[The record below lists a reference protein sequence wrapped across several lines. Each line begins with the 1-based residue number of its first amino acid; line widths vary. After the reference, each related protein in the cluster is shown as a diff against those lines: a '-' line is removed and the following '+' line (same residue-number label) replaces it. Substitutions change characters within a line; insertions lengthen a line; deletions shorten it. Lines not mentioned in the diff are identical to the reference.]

1 MRDGMTP
8 TLLDAVKAPV
18 ITSYVAARLEFANE
32 TLFLWTGG
40 HPIQPTGSGDSLLD
54 GNVFEPVANG
64 VAIEI
69 GDNTFSY
76 SGSDEFTISLAVP
89 ASPNVTLA
97 AAEALPAEYLTRPA
111 TIWRAILIPQADPL
125 AQPVWMFRRVRSGAM
140 DKVEILNDGRSH
152 KFTLTI
158 ESHQSLVSNAT
169 NQTYLDQKNYDP
181 TDTSQDYAASIANGD
196 PAPVKALAG
205 GSSTGGYAGK
215 VQESG
220 YYQNQVEL

>member
-1 MRDGMTP
+1 MRDNMTP
-8 TLLDAVKAPV
+8 QVMSAITAPA
-18 ITSYVAARLEFANE
+18 ITSYLAARLEFANE
-32 TLFLWTGG
+32 TLFIWTGA

-54 GNVFEPVANG
+54 GNTLEPVANG
-64 VAIEI
+64 VAVQI

-125 AQPVWMFRRVRSGAM
+125 AQPIWMFRRVRSGAM
-140 DKVEILNDGRSH
+140 DKVEIQNDGRSH
-152 KFTLTI
+152 NFTLTI

-169 NQTYLDQKNYDP
+169 NQTYLDQKKYDS

-196 PAPVKALAG
+196 PAPAKAVASSGATGYG
-205 GSSTGGYAGK
+205 GRSPDGS
-215 VQESG
+215 V
-220 YYQNQVEL
+220 YQNQVDY